1 MELNILYI
9 IIGVASL
16 IVGTI
21 LGKLIFAKNTGK
33 LVEDAK
39 SEAKKIISN
48 GEFRAETLKKE
59 MQLEAK

>member
-1 MELNILYI
+1 MEPNILYI

-39 SEAKKIISN
+39 YEAKKIISN
-48 GEFRAETLKKE
+48 VGK
-59 MQLEAK
+59 